1 ITIVRVKIGHDGI
14 NSLALKS
21 HSNRSRTKYRL
32 SQDNGHVSDWP
43 WTSSSM
49 IIGPRTSQAR
59 SIRGDQACTWL
70 GRYVMT
76 SSQARS
82 LRSDRARV
90 PLSRYVATE
99 FESSSRPSTRTA
111 QRPSTRTAQRPST
124 RTARSLRSDRAHPRH
139 SRYVATEF
147 GTKLGQYVVTEH
159 MHISIVTKRSSF
171 PKTSI

>member
-1 ITIVRVKIGHDGI
+1 MNVFTKS
-14 NSLALKS
+14 NLALKS
-21 HSNRSRTKYRL
+21 YSNLGRTKYRL

-49 IIGPRTSQAR
+49 IIRPRTSQAR

-70 GRYVMT
+70 GRYVTT

-82 LRSDRARV
+82 LRSDRERL

-99 FESSSRPSTRTA
+99 FESSSVATQQPSTRTA

-139 SRYVATEF
+139 GRYVATEF

-159 MHISIVTKRSSF
+159 MHISIITKRSSF